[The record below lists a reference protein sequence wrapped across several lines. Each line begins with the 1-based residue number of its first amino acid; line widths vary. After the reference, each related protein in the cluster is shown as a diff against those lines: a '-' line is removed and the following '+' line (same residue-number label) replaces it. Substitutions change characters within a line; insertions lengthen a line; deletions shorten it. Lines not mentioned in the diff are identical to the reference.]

1 LHLIES
7 RASDF
12 GKSCTKFNLRIPR
25 KTLQILFEMLKISI
39 YFFFIKIS
47 GSETGLFKIEK

>member
-1 LHLIES
+1 MRILIVPSQVKGE
-7 RASDF
+7 
-12 GKSCTKFNLRIPR
+12 
-25 KTLQILFEMLKISI
+25 FEMLKISI